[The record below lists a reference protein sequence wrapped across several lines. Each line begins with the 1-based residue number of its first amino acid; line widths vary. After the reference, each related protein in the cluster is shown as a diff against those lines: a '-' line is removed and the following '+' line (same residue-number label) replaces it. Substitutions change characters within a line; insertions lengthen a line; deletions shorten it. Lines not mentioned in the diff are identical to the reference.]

1 MKDTV
6 QIYVALLDEG
16 VDVWRPI
23 DAILVR
29 DDVYQLSDSLS
40 IPEGEHWQF
49 APGTLVRCKP
59 KAFSAGIVGL
69 VACEAV

>member
-40 IPEGEHWQF
+40 IPEGEH
-49 APGTLVRCKP
+49 
-59 KAFSAGIVGL
+59 
-69 VACEAV
+69 